1 MLMMPKV
8 EAGTGAILVR
18 IVDGR
23 RKSFAASRDSLL
35 RILDGRKQQVVAPW
49 VKGGAINVTG
59 LPYHDNLDDRYTVFV
74 HSKGYTDGAV
84 FPVQLKER
92 ASVDANV
99 MLLPEDGAFH
109 FKKWADLKNTDARLM
124 QLLTNGTD
132 NAAQRYSDTLEKSPQ
147 ELGALLTIATAVRD
161 ISLADSTSPLS
172 FYWEVMWDRLAPD
185 RFWAWVE
192 EGLADKIQKLAELD
206 AFAAEADP
214 GHWHPGTADGKI
226 GPSTRS
232 WKQTRFDVTNVQ
244 LSFHEKN
251 RAERTDSNGRKVQCV
266 AVEPDIDYYK
276 DLLAHG
282 LLEVLPNKVT
292 KGKTDPRMV
301 YQLRWMAALQEGL
314 PAFDPPCTIE

>member
-1 MLMMPKV
+1 MMPKV
-8 EAGTGAILVR
+8 AAGTGAIRLK

-23 RKSFAASRDSLL
+23 RRALPANRDSLL
-35 RILDGRKQQVVAPW
+35 RILDGRKQQILAPW
-49 VKGGAINVTG
+49 VKGSSVAVTD

-92 ASVDANV
+92 ATVDANV
-99 MLLPEDGAFH
+99 MLLPEDGEFH
-109 FKKWADLKNTDARLM
+109 FRKFPDLKNVDPKLT
-124 QLLTNGTD
+124 QLLTNGTS
-132 NAAQRYSDTLEKSPQ
+132 NAAQRYSDTLEAKPR
-147 ELGALLTIATAVRD
+147 ELGALLTIATAIRD

-172 FYWEVMWDRLAPD
+172 FYWEVIWDLLAPD

-192 EGLADKIQKLAELD
+192 VGLADKIQKLAELD

-214 GHWHPGTADGKI
+214 GHWHPGI
-226 GPSTRS
+226 GGRISPSTRS

-244 LSFHEKN
+244 LSFHEDD
-251 RAERTDSNGRKVQCV
+251 RAERKDPNGRKVQCV
-266 AVEPDIDYYK
+266 IVEPDIDYYK

-282 LLEVLPNKVT
+282 LLEVLPNRLT